1 MIMNEPVI
9 ITNPA
14 RCRDCYRCVRHC
26 DVKAIRVQDG
36 QAQVVPELCIVCGTC
51 IRTCPQKAKDVH
63 SAIADVKQAIRDGR
77 KLIAS
82 IAPSAPAYFGFHYF
96 AEMETALKQLGFYA
110 ASETAIG
117 AEIVGL
123 AHRDYVE
130 QMPQH
135 CPVITSSCPVIVNL
149 IEKYYPDL
157 IPHLAP
163 IVSPMIAHGRM
174 LAQKYGTDA
183 YIVFIGPCIAKKLE
197 ILDES
202 EAGTVSAAM
211 TFRGLADWFKETG
224 IVFQETVNDTE
235 SSSAVDAR
243 LFPVEGGLIGTA
255 GLSTDMLNN
264 SLIVASGLE
273 TCRNI
278 LDDIRAG
285 QLNASLVELMAC
297 TGGCIN
303 GPAMADLPGG
313 IYAARQKIIDYHR
326 HRPAYAMVPR
336 ENWPDLSRAYTDKR
350 EPIPE
355 FSESEI
361 RDVLRRVNKYTPD
374 DELNCGACGYSSC
387 REKAVATLRGMAEVT
402 MCIPYMRSR
411 SESLRQVVMDV
422 SPNAIII
429 VDEHLGIQDMSPSA
443 EQLFSCKL
451 TDVKG
456 KHISRLIPLYDDFI
470 TVRDTGKPMIG
481 KIRRLNDHLVAE
493 QNIVRVE
500 GQSLLVAMMRD
511 ITEHETEKQKF
522 HQLRAQTL
530 EQTREVVQKQMR
542 VAHEIAH
549 LLGETTAE
557 SKMIVT
563 HLAKILDEE
572 ESK

>member
-1 MIMNEPVI
+1 MNEPVI

-26 DVKAIRVQDG
+26 DVKAIRVHDG
-36 QAQVVPELCIVCGTC
+36 QAQVMPELCILCGTC

-63 SAIADVKQAIRDGR
+63 SDTPDVKQAIRDGR
-77 KLIAS
+77 KVIAS
-82 IAPSAPAYFGFHYF
+82 VAPSAPAYFGFRDF
-96 AEMETALKQLGFYA
+96 SEMDAALKQLGFYA
-110 ASETAIG
+110 VEETAIG

-130 QMPQH
+130 QNPDSG
-135 CPVITSSCPVIVNL
+135 PVIASSCPVIVNL

-163 IVSPMIAHGRM
+163 IVSPMIAHGRL
-174 LAQKYGTDA
+174 LAQKYGYGATP
-183 YIVFIGPCIAKKLE
+183 YIVFIGPCIAKKME
-197 ILDES
+197 ILDAS
-202 EAGTVSAAM
+202 ETGAVSVAI
-211 TFRGLADWFKETG
+211 TFRGLANWFKETG
-224 IVFQETVNDTE
+224 IVFEKAASNSD
-235 SSSAVDAR
+235 SSSPVDAR
-243 LFPVEGGLIGTA
+243 LFPIEGGLIGTA

-273 TCRNI
+273 TCQNI
-278 LDDIRAG
+278 LSDIRAG

-297 TGGCIN
+297 TGGCIS
-303 GPAMADLPGG
+303 GPAMADLEGG

-326 HRPAYAMVPR
+326 HRPAYTVTPR
-336 ENWPDLSRAYTDKR
+336 ENWPDITRTYTDKK

-355 FSESEI
+355 FSEEQI

-387 REKAVATLRGMAEVT
+387 REKAIATLRDMAEVT

-422 SPNAIII
+422 SPNSILI
-429 VDEHLGIQDMSPSA
+429 VDDHLSIQDLSPSA
-443 EQLFSCKL
+443 EHLFGCL
-451 TDVKG
+451 LADVKG
-456 KHISRLIPLYDDFI
+456 KHLSRLIPVYDDFI
-470 TVRDTGKPMIG
+470 AVRDTRQPLIG
-481 KIRRLNDHLVAE
+481 KIRRLSDHLVVE

-500 GQSLLVAMMRD
+500 GQSLLIAIMRD
-511 ITEHETEKQKF
+511 ITEHETEKKKF

-530 EQTREVVQKQMR
+530 EQTREVVRKQMR

-563 HLAKILDEE
+563 HLAKILEEE

>member
-1 MIMNEPVI
+1 MNEPVI

-14 RCRDCYRCVRHC
+14 RCRDCYRCLRHC

-36 QAQVVPELCIVCGTC
+36 QAKVVPELCIVCGTC

-63 SAIADVKQAIRDGR
+63 SATQDVKQALKDGR

-82 IAPSAPAYFGFHYF
+82 VAPSAPAYFGYHHFS
-96 AEMETALKQLGFYA
+96 EMDTALKQLGFYA
-110 ASETAIG
+110 SEETAVG
-117 AEIVGL
+117 AEIVAR
-123 AHRDYVE
+123 AHRDYIE
-130 QMPQH
+130 QMQDQKP
-135 CPVITSSCPVIVNL
+135 IIASSCPVIVNL
-149 IEKYYPDL
+149 IEKYHPDL

-163 IVSPMIAHGRM
+163 IVSPMIAHGRL
-174 LAQKYGTDA
+174 LANKYPDD

-197 ILDES
+197 IIDSS
-202 EAGTVSAAM
+202 EACSVSAAM
-211 TFRGLADWFKETG
+211 TFRGLAHWFEEAG
-224 IVFQETVNDTE
+224 IIFQKAASITK
-235 SSSAVDAR
+235 SSSSLDAR

-264 SLIVASGLE
+264 SLVVASGLE
-273 TCRNI
+273 TCQDI
-278 LDDIRAG
+278 LGDIRAG

-326 HRPAYAMVPR
+326 NLPAYEIASR
-336 ENWPDLSRAYTDKR
+336 TNWPSLFRSYTDRK
-350 EPIPE
+350 EPIPK
-355 FSESEI
+355 FSEDQIKE
-361 RDVLRRVNKYTPD
+361 VLNRVNKYTPD

-402 MCIPYMRSR
+402 MCLPYMRRR

-422 SPNAIII
+422 SPNSILI
-429 VDEHLGIQDMSPSA
+429 VDDHLVIQDMSPSA
-443 EQLFSCKL
+443 ENLFGCL
-451 TDVKG
+451 LADVKG
-456 KHISRLIPLYDDFI
+456 NHLSCLISLYDDFI
-470 TVRDTGKPMIG
+470 AVRDTGKPVIS
-481 KIRRLNDHLVAE
+481 KIRRINDHLVAE

-500 GQSLLVAMMRD
+500 GQSLLVAIIRD

-522 HQLRAQTL
+522 LELRTQTL
-530 EQTREVVQKQMR
+530 EKTREVVTKQMR

-557 SKMIVT
+557 SKMIVL
-563 HLAKILDEE
+563 HLAKLLEE
-572 ESK
+572 EGSK

>member
-1 MIMNEPVI
+1 MNKPVI

-26 DVKAIRVQDG
+26 DVKAIRVHEG
-36 QAQVVPELCIVCGTC
+36 QAQVVPELCILCGTC

-63 SAIADVKQAIRDGR
+63 SAAPDVKQALADGR
-77 KLIAS
+77 KVIAS
-82 IAPSAPAYFGFHYF
+82 VAPSAPAYFGFHHF
-96 AEMETALKQLGFYA
+96 SEMDAALKRLGFYA
-110 ASETAIG
+110 SSETAAG

-130 QMPQH
+130 RMPDRWPVIASA
-135 CPVITSSCPVIVNL
+135 CPVVVNL

-163 IVSPMIAHGRM
+163 IVSPMIAHGR
-174 LAQKYGTDA
+174 LLTRKYGPDA
-183 YIVFIGPCIAKKLE
+183 FIVFIGPCIAKKME
-197 ILDES
+197 IFDVS
-202 EAGTVSAAM
+202 EAGAVSAAV
-211 TFRGLADWFKETG
+211 TFRGLANWFTEAG
-224 IVFQETVNDTE
+224 IVFGEAANGIE
-235 SSSAVDAR
+235 PSSTIDAR

-264 SLIVASGLE
+264 ALIVASGLE

-278 LDDIRAG
+278 LGDIRAG
-285 QLNASLVELMAC
+285 QLNASLIELMAC

-313 IYAARQKIIDYHR
+313 IYAARQKIIGYHR
-326 HRPAYAMVPR
+326 HRPAYLSIPR
-336 ENWPDLSRAYTDKR
+336 ADWPDLSRTYLDKK

-355 FSESEI
+355 FSEDEI
-361 RDVLRRVNKYTPD
+361 RDVLRRVNKYTSD
-374 DELNCGACGYSSC
+374 DELNCGACGYGSC

-422 SPNAIII
+422 SPNSIII
-429 VDEHLGIQDMSPSA
+429 LDNHLGIQDMSPSA
-443 EQLFSCKL
+443 EHLFGCSL
-451 TDVKG
+451 ADVKG
-456 KHISRLIPLYDDFI
+456 KHLSKLIPLYDDFI
-470 TVRDTGKPMIG
+470 TVRDTGKPVIG
-481 KIRRLNDHLVAE
+481 KIRRLNDQLVAE

-500 GQSLLVAMMRD
+500 GQSLLVAIMRD
-511 ITEHETEKQKF
+511 ITEHETEKHKF
-522 HQLRAQTL
+522 HELRAQTL
-530 EQTREVVQKQMR
+530 EQTRQVVQKQMR

-563 HLAKILDEE
+563 HLAKILEEE